1 MQKCIPIILTMLLAG
16 CTVMKNPG
24 QELHSLEDDVRE
36 VEAAFAKTMADRDFE
51 AFQRFLAVNTIF
63 FAGEE
68 PIRGRQAVADAWEP
82 FSQGKD
88 APFSWEPVTVAVQ
101 DSGELALSSGPVYGA
116 DGVQVAVFQS
126 IWRREPDGDWK
137 IVFDKGGQYCPP
149 QDD

>member
-1 MQKCIPIILTMLLAG
+1 MLLAG

-82 FSQGKD
+82 FYQGKD